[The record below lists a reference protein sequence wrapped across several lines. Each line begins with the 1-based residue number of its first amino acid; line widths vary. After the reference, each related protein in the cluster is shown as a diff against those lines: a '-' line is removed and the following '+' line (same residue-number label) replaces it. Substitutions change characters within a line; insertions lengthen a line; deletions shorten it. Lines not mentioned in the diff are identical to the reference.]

1 MAKQK
6 KAKAEAGESAQP
18 WIISYADMITLMLAF
33 FIVLYNPS
41 DTSGDA
47 QLNALIAYFSNLGL
61 GANNGGSTLS
71 LGKLADMG
79 NNIMSLPSMEKGR
92 ALGTALR
99 EAISLLNPEIKS
111 NEVRISEDERGI
123 VISLASDA
131 FFKPASATINIEET
145 RDVLMHLASFLYS
158 DEVGNR
164 KIRIEGNTD
173 SEDVDPAGPW
183 QDNWILSA
191 NRAWAVLRYLVDFG
205 VDENRFQIAGFG
217 DTMPIA
223 SNDTPEGRAENRRVD
238 IVILDDAHL

>member
-41 DTSGDA
+41 DSSNS
-47 QLNALIAYFSNLGL
+47 QLQALISYFSNLGL
-61 GANNGGSTLS
+61 GANIGGSTLS
-71 LGKLADMG
+71 LGRLADMG
-79 NNIMSLPSMEKGR
+79 NNILALPSMERGR
-92 ALGTALR
+92 ALGTAMR
-99 EAISLLNPEIKS
+99 EAVSLFNPQIKS
-111 NEVRISEDERGI
+111 NEVRVTEDERGL
-123 VISLASDA
+123 VISLASDV
-131 FFKPASATINIEET
+131 FFKPASATVNIEET
-145 RDVLMHLASFLYS
+145 RDVLMNLASLLDS
-158 DEVGNR
+158 NEVGGR

-191 NRAWAVLRYLVDFG
+191 NRAWAVLKYLVDFG
-205 VDENRFQIAGFG
+205 VEENRFQIAGLG

-223 SNDTPEGRAENRRVD
+223 SNNTAEGRAENRRVD
-238 IVILDDAHL
+238 IVIIDQGHL

>member
-1 MAKQK
+1 MIKQK

-41 DTSGDA
+41 DSSDA
-47 QLNALIAYFSNLGL
+47 KLDVLISYFNNLGL
-61 GANNGGSTLS
+61 GARIGGTTLS
-71 LGKLADMG
+71 LGKLAETG
-79 NNIMSLPSMEKGR
+79 NTVISLPPPSKMDR
-92 ALGTALR
+92 ALETAMK

-111 NEVRISEDERGI
+111 SEVRVTEDERGL

-145 RDVLMHLASFLYS
+145 REILMHLASFLYS
-158 DEVGNR
+158 DEVGGR
-164 KIRIEGNTD
+164 KIRIEGHTD

-217 DTMPIA
+217 DTMPVT

-238 IVILDDAHL
+238 IVILDQGHL

>member
-1 MAKQK
+1 MAKEK

-41 DTSGDA
+41 DSSND
-47 QLNALIAYFSNLGL
+47 QLAAMVAYFSNMGL
-61 GANNGGSTLS
+61 GASYGGTTLS
-71 LGKLADMG
+71 LGKLANLG
-79 NNIMSLPSMEKGR
+79 NNIMSLPSMERGK

-99 EAISLLNPEIKS
+99 EAVSLFNPEIKS
-111 NEVRISEDERGI
+111 NEVRITEDERGL

-131 FFKPASATINIEET
+131 FFKPASAKVNIEET
-145 RDVLMHLASFLYS
+145 RGMLMHLASLLDS
-158 DEVGNR
+158 DEVGGR
-164 KIRIEGNTD
+164 KIRIEGHTD
-173 SEDVDPAGPW
+173 SEGVDPSGPW

-223 SNDTPEGRAENRRVD
+223 SNTSPEGQAENRRVD
-238 IVILDDAHL
+238 IVILDEGHL